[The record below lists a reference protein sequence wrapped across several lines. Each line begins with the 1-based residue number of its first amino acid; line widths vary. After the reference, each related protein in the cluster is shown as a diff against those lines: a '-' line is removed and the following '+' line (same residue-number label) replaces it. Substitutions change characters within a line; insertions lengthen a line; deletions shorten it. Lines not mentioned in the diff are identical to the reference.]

1 MAVPILD
8 FVNYKLAVAIYHY
21 HRPRAEK
28 PQRDGRLWSG
38 GCVVLE
44 RL

>member
-8 FVNYKLAVAIYHY
+8 FVNYKVAVATYHY

-28 PQRDGRLWSG
+28 PQ
-38 GCVVLE
+38 
-44 RL
+44 